1 MVPLPLP
8 LPASPTPTD
17 RRLDHLD
24 ALRGFALFGILLV
37 NMNGFKTP
45 LFSSAPGD
53 LLLAGPENTFAVHL
67 ISVLASGKF
76 IAIFSFLFGLGL
88 AMQWRRWGALDGPAF
103 KRHVRRRMGVLLVL
117 GILHGVLLWPGDIL
131 GVYAIIGLT
140 GAGLVRRSTRSQLVF
155 AAIIFTLLAGLMMAG
170 TYWITSLNVGTDHYT
185 KEEMQAWVECYQ
197 STDIG
202 LIIRARLREWG
213 FVWVISLFFQ
223 IPYALMFV
231 LVGIA
236 AGKLDAQALLERT
249 RSLRPVHLISA
260 GLLFSLLGPIAEF
273 TAKDSA
279 VLATAAAGGQFI
291 GSILTA
297 CGYAVVAVGL
307 FRSGKWPR
315 LTACLAGV
323 GRLSLSNYLFQSIAA
338 NVIFMGW
345 GLGLYGRTTAFA
357 GLGISVGVF
366 ALQVVL
372 SQLWLRRFLSGPAEH
387 LSRKLAYPAG
397 KETAAFS
404 KRPAG

>member
-1 MVPLPLP
+1 MAPPPLP
-8 LPASPTPTD
+8 LPASPIPTD

-37 NMNGFKTP
+37 NMNGLKTP
-45 LFSSAPGD
+45 LFSSGPGD
-53 LLLAGPENTFAVHL
+53 LLLAGPENTFAAHL

-76 IAIFSFLFGLGL
+76 IAIFSFLFGMGL
-88 AMQWRRWGALDGPAF
+88 AMQWRRWGAPDGTAF

-131 GVYAIIGLT
+131 GVYAIIGLI
-140 GAGLVRRSTRSQLVF
+140 GAGWVRRSTRFQLVF
-155 AAIIFTLLAGLMMAG
+155 AAIFFALLTGLMMLG
-170 TYWITSLNVGTDHYT
+170 TYGMTALGGGTNHYT
-185 KEEMQAWVECYQ
+185 KEEMKAWLDCYQ

-213 FVWVISLFFQ
+213 FVWIISLFFQ
-223 IPYALMFV
+223 ISYALMFV
-231 LVGIA
+231 LVGMA
-236 AGKLDAQALLERT
+236 AGKLDAQALLEST
-249 RSLRPVHLISA
+249 RSLQPVQLIAA
-260 GLLFSLLGPIAEF
+260 GVLFCLLGPIAEF

-297 CGYAVVAVGL
+297 CGYAILAVGL
-307 FRSGKWPR
+307 FRSGSWPR
-315 LTACLAGV
+315 LTACLTGV

-345 GLGLYGRTTAFA
+345 GLGLYGKTSSFA
-357 GLGISVGVF
+357 GLGVSVGVF
-366 ALQVVL
+366 AVQVVL
-372 SQLWLRRFLSGPAEH
+372 SQLWLRKFRSGPVEH
-387 LSRKLAYPAG
+387 LSRKLAYPAK
-397 KETAAFS
+397 KESGA
-404 KRPAG
+404 